1 MEHAYIELSY
11 RQRVC
16 ILISLVFVGFI
27 GLLALD
33 PIPQDP
39 NYHLFADDRSFFGV
53 PHFYNVV
60 SNIGFVALGSLGAL
74 TVAGWRRRDIFLM
87 KTDAT
92 PYAVYFIS
100 VALVGLGSTY
110 YHWAPSIDRLLWD
123 RLPMSIAFM
132 AFVSAIV
139 ADRIDRKAG
148 NTWLLPLLVVLG
160 LASLVYWCWTEAIGH
175 GDLRF
180 YAFAQ
185 FYPIVMLPF
194 VFWLF
199 PKHHYT
205 SSNFI
210 IWIITWYGLSK
221 TLEHFDEEIFD
232 FLGNTISGHTLKHL
246 AATVA
251 AFVVLRMLLIK
262 SRQSTCHTPL

>member
-1 MEHAYIELSY
+1 
-11 RQRVC
+11 
-16 ILISLVFVGFI
+16 LVIVGFV

-39 NYHLFADDRSFFGV
+39 NYHLFADARSFFGV

-60 SNIGFVALGSLGAL
+60 SNIGFVVLGSLGAL
-74 TVAGWRRRDIFLM
+74 TVVGWRRRDIFLM
-87 KTDAT
+87 KTDAR

-100 VALVGLGSTY
+100 VALVGLGSAY
-110 YHWAPSIDRLLWD
+110 YHLAPSTDRLLWD
-123 RLPMSIAFM
+123 RLPMSITFM

-148 NTWLLPLLVVLG
+148 NIWLLPLLVALG
-160 LASLVYWCWTEAIGH
+160 LLSLVYWYWTEAMGR

-185 FYPIVMLPF
+185 FFPIVMLPF
-194 VFWLF
+194 IFWLF

-205 SSNFI
+205 ASSFI
-210 IWIITWYGLSK
+210 IWTITWFGVSK
-221 TLEHFDEEIFD
+221 VLEYFDNEVFQI
-232 FLGNTISGHTLKHL
+232 LGSTISGHTLKHL

-251 AFVVLRMLLIK
+251 AFVVLRMLIARRL
-262 SRQSTCHTPL
+262 SLDVP